1 MDFSTPHNAYH
12 STRVLCDQ
20 MGLSLDH
27 CVDVDGEM
35 YQPKDIICA
44 TIWGESEFDN
54 SSKNI
59 NRNSKG
65 VATSTDWGIC
75 QINDRYHIGIG
86 NDFPSI
92 QYVLD
97 NPGKCVEWMIKMY
110 QAGHIDWWCA
120 HQNGWYK
127 HFLGKEL

>member
-20 MGLSLDH
+20 MGLSLEH
-27 CVDVDGEM
+27 CVEVDGVM

-54 SSKNI
+54 TSKNI

-65 VATSTDWGIC
+65 VTTSTDWGIC
-75 QINDRYHIGIG
+75 QINDYFHIGTDK
-86 NDFPSI
+86 DFPSV

-97 NPGKCVEWMIKMY
+97 NPDKCVAWMIERYKE
-110 QAGHIDWWCA
+110 GHIDWWCA
-120 HQNGWYK
+120 HASGWYK
-127 HFLGKEL
+127 HFLGKSL